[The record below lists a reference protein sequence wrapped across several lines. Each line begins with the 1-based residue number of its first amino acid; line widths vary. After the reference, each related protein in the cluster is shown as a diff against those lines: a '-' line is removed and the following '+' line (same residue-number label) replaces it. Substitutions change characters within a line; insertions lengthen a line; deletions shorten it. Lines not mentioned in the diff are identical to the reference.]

1 MMHDASY
8 RLAEALGNR
17 LKDLNLRL
25 ALAESCTG
33 GGIASAVTDIPGSSH
48 WFDRGFVTYS
58 NPAKVDMLGVR
69 QSTLDS
75 VGAVSSETALEM
87 AAGALAHSDAELVLA
102 VTGIVGPDGG
112 SGEKPVGTVF
122 VAWQRRGEAGCWIRK
137 LFAGNRQ
144 AVRRQVVEFSLQQL
158 LELVGG

>member
-1 MMHDASY
+1 MMHNASY
-8 RLAEALGNR
+8 RFAETLGNR
-17 LKDLNLRL
+17 LKNLNLRL

-33 GGIASAVTDIPGSSH
+33 GGIASAVTDIPGSSV

-58 NPAKVDMLGVR
+58 NQAKVDMLGVR
-69 QSTLDS
+69 QTTLDS

-102 VTGIVGPDGG
+102 VTGIAGPDGG
-112 SGEKPVGTVF
+112 SSEKPVGTVF
-122 VAWQRRGEAGCWIRK
+122 VAWQRRGGGGCWARK